1 MDEILN
7 WHWWMYIAVLF
18 FIIEVFTPGFIVACL
33 GLGSLVAAIT
43 AYMGYNI
50 DAQFISFSV
59 STLISLFLIR
69 PLLYKK
75 GEKQDKIK
83 TNTEA
88 LIGQLV
94 LFLKL
99 LIIHLKMIE
108 PIIDGDQ
115 WKAISQNNQ
124 IIELNAQ
131 VEVISIDS
139 TVLRLKKYN
148 MGITIIILIALL
160 VVAFALKELKTQRLK
175 QLKKRLRI
183 S

>member
-1 MDEILN
+1 M
-7 WHWWMYIAVLF
+7 F

-88 LIGQLV
+88 LIGRV
-94 LFLKL
+94 GSVSETIDNSSKNGRV
-99 LIIHLKMIE
+99 
-108 PIIDGDQ
+108 IIDGDQ
-115 WKAISQNNQ
+115 WKALSQNNQ

-139 TVLRLKKYN
+139 TIITVKK
-148 MGITIIILIALL
+148 I
-160 VVAFALKELKTQRLK
+160 
-175 QLKKRLRI
+175 
-183 S
+183 

>member
-7 WHWWMYIAVLF
+7 WHWWMYAAVLF

-33 GLGSLVAAIT
+33 GLGSVIAALT

-88 LIGQLV
+88 LIGRVGSVSMTIDNSSKSGRV
-94 LFLKL
+94 L
-99 LIIHLKMIE
+99 
-108 PIIDGDQ
+108 IDGDQ
-115 WKAISQNNQ
+115 WKALSQNNE
-124 IIELNAQ
+124 IIELNDQ

-139 TVLRLKKYN
+139 TIITVKK
-148 MGITIIILIALL
+148 I
-160 VVAFALKELKTQRLK
+160 
-175 QLKKRLRI
+175 
-183 S
+183 

>member
-7 WHWWMYIAVLF
+7 WHWWMYTAVVF
-18 FIIEVFTPGFIVACL
+18 FIIEVFTPGFILACL

-50 DAQFISFSV
+50 DTQFIAFSV

-88 LIGQLV
+88 LIGRVGSVSEAIDNSSKSGRV
-94 LFLKL
+94 L
-99 LIIHLKMIE
+99 
-108 PIIDGDQ
+108 IDGDQ
-115 WKAISQNNQ
+115 WKALSHNNE
-124 IIELNAQ
+124 IIELNDQ

-139 TVLRLKKYN
+139 TIITVKK
-148 MGITIIILIALL
+148 I
-160 VVAFALKELKTQRLK
+160 
-175 QLKKRLRI
+175 
-183 S
+183 

>member
-1 MDEILN
+1 MYLTTEIKF
-7 WHWWMYIAVLF
+7 IFFFAFQEIKILF

-88 LIGQLV
+88 LIGRV
-94 LFLKL
+94 GSVSETIDNSSKNGRV
-99 LIIHLKMIE
+99 
-108 PIIDGDQ
+108 IIDGDQ
-115 WKAISQNNQ
+115 WKALSQNNQ

-139 TVLRLKKYN
+139 TIITVKK
-148 MGITIIILIALL
+148 I
-160 VVAFALKELKTQRLK
+160 
-175 QLKKRLRI
+175 
-183 S
+183 

>member
-7 WHWWMYIAVLF
+7 WHWWMYAAVLF

-50 DAQFISFSV
+50 DAQFIAFSA

-75 GEKQDKIK
+75 GEKQDIIK

-88 LIGQLV
+88 LIGRVGTVSETIDNSSKSFRV
-94 LFLKL
+94 L
-99 LIIHLKMIE
+99 
-108 PIIDGDQ
+108 IDGDQ
-115 WKAISQNNQ
+115 WKAFSHNNE

-139 TVLRLKKYN
+139 TI
-148 MGITIIILIALL
+148 ITI
-160 VVAFALKELKTQRLK
+160 
-175 QLKKRLRI
+175 KKI
-183 S
+183 

>member
-7 WHWWMYIAVLF
+7 WHWWMYAAVLF

-50 DAQFISFSV
+50 DAQFIAFSA

-88 LIGQLV
+88 LIGRVGNVSETIDNSSKSGRV
-94 LFLKL
+94 L
-99 LIIHLKMIE
+99 
-108 PIIDGDQ
+108 IDGDQ
-115 WKAISQNNQ
+115 WKALSHNNE

-139 TVLRLKKYN
+139 TIITVKK
-148 MGITIIILIALL
+148 I
-160 VVAFALKELKTQRLK
+160 
-175 QLKKRLRI
+175 
-183 S
+183 

>member
-7 WHWWMYIAVLF
+7 WHWWMYAAVLF

-50 DAQFISFSV
+50 DAQFIAFSA

-88 LIGQLV
+88 LIGRVGNVSETIDNSSKSGRV
-94 LFLKL
+94 L
-99 LIIHLKMIE
+99 
-108 PIIDGDQ
+108 IDGDQ
-115 WKAISQNNQ
+115 WKALSHNNE
-124 IIELNAQ
+124 IIELKAQ

-139 TVLRLKKYN
+139 TIITVKK
-148 MGITIIILIALL
+148 I
-160 VVAFALKELKTQRLK
+160 
-175 QLKKRLRI
+175 
-183 S
+183 

>member
-88 LIGQLV
+88 LIGRV
-94 LFLKL
+94 GSVSETIDNSSKNGRV
-99 LIIHLKMIE
+99 
-108 PIIDGDQ
+108 IIDGDQ
-115 WKAISQNNQ
+115 WKALSQNNQ

-139 TVLRLKKYN
+139 TIITVKK
-148 MGITIIILIALL
+148 I
-160 VVAFALKELKTQRLK
+160 
-175 QLKKRLRI
+175 
-183 S
+183 

>member
-7 WHWWMYIAVLF
+7 WHWWMYVAVLF

-43 AYMGYNI
+43 AYMGCNI
-50 DAQFISFSV
+50 DAQFIAFSA

-88 LIGQLV
+88 LIGRVGSVTETIDNSFKSGRV
-94 LFLKL
+94 L
-99 LIIHLKMIE
+99 
-108 PIIDGDQ
+108 IDGDQ
-115 WKAISQNNQ
+115 WKAFSHNNE
-124 IIELNAQ
+124 IIELNDQ

-139 TVLRLKKYN
+139 TIITVKK
-148 MGITIIILIALL
+148 I
-160 VVAFALKELKTQRLK
+160 
-175 QLKKRLRI
+175 
-183 S
+183 

>member
-7 WHWWMYIAVLF
+7 WHWWMYAAVLF

-50 DAQFISFSV
+50 DAQFIAFSA

-88 LIGQLV
+88 LIGRVGSVSKTINNSSKSGRV
-94 LFLKL
+94 L
-99 LIIHLKMIE
+99 
-108 PIIDGDQ
+108 IDGDQ
-115 WKAISQNNQ
+115 WKALSQNNE
-124 IIELNAQ
+124 IIELNDQ

-139 TVLRLKKYN
+139 TIITVKK
-148 MGITIIILIALL
+148 I
-160 VVAFALKELKTQRLK
+160 
-175 QLKKRLRI
+175 
-183 S
+183 

>member
-43 AYMGYNI
+43 AYMGYNM

-75 GEKQDKIK
+75 GEEQDKIK

-88 LIGQLV
+88 LIGRVGSVSETIVNSSKSGRV
-94 LFLKL
+94 L
-99 LIIHLKMIE
+99 
-108 PIIDGDQ
+108 IDGDQ
-115 WKAISQNNQ
+115 WKALSYNNQ

-139 TVLRLKKYN
+139 TIITVKK
-148 MGITIIILIALL
+148 I
-160 VVAFALKELKTQRLK
+160 
-175 QLKKRLRI
+175 
-183 S
+183 

>member
-7 WHWWMYIAVLF
+7 WHWWMYAAVLF

-50 DAQFISFSV
+50 DAQFIAFSA

-88 LIGQLV
+88 LIGRVGNVSETIDNSSKSGRV
-94 LFLKL
+94 L
-99 LIIHLKMIE
+99 
-108 PIIDGDQ
+108 IDGDQ
-115 WKAISQNNQ
+115 WKALSHNNE
-124 IIELNAQ
+124 IIELNDQ

-139 TVLRLKKYN
+139 TIITVKK
-148 MGITIIILIALL
+148 I
-160 VVAFALKELKTQRLK
+160 
-175 QLKKRLRI
+175 
-183 S
+183 

>member
-7 WHWWMYIAVLF
+7 WHWWMYAAVLF

-33 GLGSLVAAIT
+33 GLGSLLAAIT

-50 DAQFISFSV
+50 DAQFIAFSA

-88 LIGQLV
+88 LIGRIGSVSETIHNTSKSGRV
-94 LFLKL
+94 L
-99 LIIHLKMIE
+99 
-108 PIIDGDQ
+108 IDGDQ
-115 WKAISQNNQ
+115 WKALSNNNE
-124 IIELNAQ
+124 IIELNDQ
-131 VEVISIDS
+131 VEVISINS
-139 TVLRLKKYN
+139 
-148 MGITIIILIALL
+148 TIIT
-160 VVAFALKELKTQRLK
+160 V
-175 QLKKRLRI
+175 KKI
-183 S
+183 